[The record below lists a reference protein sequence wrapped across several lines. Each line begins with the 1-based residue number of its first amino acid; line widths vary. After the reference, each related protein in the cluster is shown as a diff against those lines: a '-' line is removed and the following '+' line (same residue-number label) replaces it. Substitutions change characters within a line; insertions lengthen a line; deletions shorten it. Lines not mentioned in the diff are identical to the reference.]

1 MKALLQKHLKN
12 QKGLTLIELL
22 AVVVILGIIAAIA
35 IPSIGA
41 IMENTRKDAH
51 IANAEQL
58 VAAAKTAEATS
69 LTSATPGTY
78 TLAELVAAGFI
89 DEPTVPGKGG
99 EYGTGS
105 VVITKGT
112 GSAKIYTVTLGTY
125 IASKNL
131 DDLRDKGNGKG
142 RELVTMN

>member
-51 IANAEQL
+51 IANAEQM
-58 VAAAKTAEATS
+58 VAAAKTAKATS
-69 LTSATPGTY
+69 VGNGSSY
-78 TLAELVAAGFI
+78 TLEELVAADFI
-89 DEPTVPGKGG
+89 EDPDMPGNKGKYDGKTSIVTYDETGKEYTVVLKGG
-99 EYGTGS
+99 GKDILNKTLTALRGDNRRTG
-105 VVITKGT
+105 V
-112 GSAKIYTVTLGTY
+112 
-125 IASKNL
+125 NL
-131 DDLRDKGNGKG
+131 P
-142 RELVTMN
+142 

>member
-1 MKALLQKHLKN
+1 MKALMKKHLKN

-58 VAAAKTAEATS
+58 VSAAKTAEATS
-69 LTSATPGTY
+69 VKSATSGTY
-78 TLAELVAAGFI
+78 TLAELVSAGLI
-89 DEPTVPGKGG
+89 DSPDVPGVGG
-99 EYGTGS
+99 KYTSGS
-105 VVITKGT
+105 VVIAGK
-112 GSAKIYTVTLGTY
+112 GSAKTYTVTLGTY
-125 IASKNL
+125 INDSL
-131 DDLRDKGNGKG
+131 LTDLRSKESNKG
-142 RELVTMN
+142 RELVTLP